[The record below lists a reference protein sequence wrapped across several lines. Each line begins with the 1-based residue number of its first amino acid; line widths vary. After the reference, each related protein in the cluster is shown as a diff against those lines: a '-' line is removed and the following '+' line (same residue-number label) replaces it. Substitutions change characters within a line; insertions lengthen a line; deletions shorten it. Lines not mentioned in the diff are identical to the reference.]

1 MGNWDRVN
9 ISSFHFIYFHSDL
22 IFFRSSISSFLF
34 SFRSSFPSHFLR
46 SSCLL
51 PLFLRC
57 IVYFV
62 CHLLLLRQTV
72 AVECQD
78 NGNPP
83 YSVKRNF
90 SVQLSDVNEAP
101 FDIRLNSSDVVE
113 ENVQMDYVIGPLTCK
128 DPDIGQSHVF
138 TVIGNYSS
146 VFQVRIVCLDRGSFE
161 SARLRKYVELTKMLS
176 FPFVF

>member
-1 MGNWDRVN
+1 M
-9 ISSFHFIYFHSDL
+9 
-22 IFFRSSISSFLF
+22 
-34 SFRSSFPSHFLR
+34 
-46 SSCLL
+46 
-51 PLFLRC
+51 
-57 IVYFV
+57 VYFV
-62 CHLLLLRQTV
+62 SHLLLLHQTV

-101 FDIRLNSSDVVE
+101 FDIRLNSSDVE
-113 ENVQMDYVIGPLTCK
+113 ENVQMGYVIGPLTCK

-146 VFQVRIVCLDRGSFE
+146 VFQVRIVCLDRRSFV
-161 SARLRKYVELTKMLS
+161 SARLRKYVELTKILS
-176 FPFVF
+176 FPFVV